1 MLGGTY
7 PNVGVPECEIIQ
19 NDLAIFSYL
28 QQEQ

>member
-7 PNVGVPECEIIQ
+7 PNVGVPEYEIIE

-28 QQEQ
+28 QQ